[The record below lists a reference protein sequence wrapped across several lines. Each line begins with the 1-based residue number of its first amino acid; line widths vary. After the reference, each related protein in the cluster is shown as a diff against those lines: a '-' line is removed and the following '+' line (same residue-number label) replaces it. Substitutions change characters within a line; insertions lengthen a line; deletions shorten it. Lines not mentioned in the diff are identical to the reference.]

1 METRIS
7 PSSKRNVIIK
17 DIEQTQKSAQAVLDT
32 NEEIDE
38 RDYADDV
45 ITKVFG
51 NSAINIDITGQL
63 DKEHEQ
69 KLNNELKKVP
79 FPCKWECCVTKDQ
92 IYGRD
97 KNFPIYSLI
106 LTIWEKRFHY
116 CTKRYFEKKER
127 TKEFDKITIKKQDN
141 DFIINNIPKNAKVT
155 YITQA
160 WTRIEA
166 KYEGSL
172 CKIPYG
178 NQVHLHIEYPG
189 IHYFYDIFN
198 NDIKITKKY
207 PIISEQDNI
216 SLLEEDTDDK

>member
-106 LTIWEKRFHY
+106 
-116 CTKRYFEKKER
+116 
-127 TKEFDKITIKKQDN
+127 
-141 DFIINNIPKNAKVT
+141 
-155 YITQA
+155 
-160 WTRIEA
+160 
-166 KYEGSL
+166 
-172 CKIPYG
+172 
-178 NQVHLHIEYPG
+178 
-189 IHYFYDIFN
+189 
-198 NDIKITKKY
+198 
-207 PIISEQDNI
+207 
-216 SLLEEDTDDK
+216 